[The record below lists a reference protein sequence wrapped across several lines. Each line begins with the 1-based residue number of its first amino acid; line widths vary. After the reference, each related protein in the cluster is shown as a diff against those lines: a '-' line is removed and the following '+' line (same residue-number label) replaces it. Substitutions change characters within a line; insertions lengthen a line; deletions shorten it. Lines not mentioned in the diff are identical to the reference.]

1 MHELRL
7 RSKTVYLC
15 GDYNIDL
22 LKIDSNE
29 KFSTFYENTTSV
41 GFVPKITL
49 PTRICETTSTLID
62 NIYTNVIDK
71 SHTSGILITPIS
83 DHQMYFCTMN
93 ENFDRSKNA
102 QKYVEVEFCN
112 QENMDK
118 FKNEVAN
125 ADLYNKL
132 DLNINTD
139 PNYNYEI
146 FSKHL
151 QAAKS
156 KHIPKKIKKFNKR
169 KHKKEKWMTNELLI
183 KIVEKNKL
191 YVKWKTTPI
200 NLEKYEEIKKQ
211 FKECEKNVIKLIKEA
226 KQQYFDRIFTAY
238 RTDFKK
244 TWRTISETLCR
255 NKKHCDV
262 PSRFFHD
269 GKELSEPKAIAN
281 AFNVY
286 FANIGKNLAA
296 TIEQDN
302 NADFNYMQYLGTPT
316 KTSFNFHCITEIET
330 MKAIDTLE
338 NKSSSGHDGISNKI
352 VKLLKN
358 EISKPLTV
366 IINQMLKTGIFPDSF
381 KTSKIVPLFKKGDHG
396 LLTNYRP
403 ISLLP
408 TISKVFE
415 RVIYDQMYL
424 YFNNN
429 NLLAD
434 EQFGF
439 RKNHSTEYAAIKLVD
454 HISNEMESGK
464 TPVTLF
470 IDLSKAFDTLSFD
483 ILLQKLNYYG
493 IAGVNLKLMANY
505 LRNRK
510 QYVVFNNHNSEIT
523 DIRCGVPQG
532 SILGPLFFS
541 ICINDLKNASN
552 KCKFLMYADDTT
564 IYFNIEDFNT
574 NNLEAEINKELEQV
588 NTWLKVNKLS
598 LNVGKTKMMIFHRKR
613 KHIPELKVLIDGCN
627 IECVNSFNFLG
638 IMLDQG
644 LSWNNHV
651 DLVKKKVSKV
661 IGILYRLKNIFP
673 SEVLKTLYSS
683 LIASYLNYGLL
694 LWGKQSH
701 KVEILQKKAIR
712 LITGSNYIAHTN
724 PLFGQLKLLKIR
736 DMFKLRLLKLY
747 YKLCHNLLPSYFNR
761 YQEIIEL
768 EPVRSLRQHLI
779 HPPLIRT
786 AYAECTPLYQL
797 IKLIN
802 SLKEDKDDIILS
814 NVELK
819 IDSFCTFS
827 FKVSRIFLNRY
838 DPVCNVEN
846 CFVCSR

>member
-1 MHELRL
+1 M
-7 RSKTVYLC
+7 S
-15 GDYNIDL
+15 
-22 LKIDSNE
+22 
-29 KFSTFYENTTSV
+29 
-41 GFVPKITL
+41 
-49 PTRICETTSTLID
+49 
-62 NIYTNVIDK
+62 
-71 SHTSGILITPIS
+71 S

-238 RTDFKK
+238 RTDLKK
-244 TWRTISETLCR
+244 TWRTIGETLCR

-302 NADFNYMQYLGTPT
+302 NADFNHMQYLGTPT

-598 LNVGKTKMMIFHRKR
+598 LNVGKTKMMIFHRKK

-661 IGILYRLKNIFP
+661 IGILYRFKNIFP

-701 KVEILQKKAIR
+701 
-712 LITGSNYIAHTN
+712 T
-724 PLFGQLKLLKIR
+724 
-736 DMFKLRLLKLY
+736 
-747 YKLCHNLLPSYFNR
+747 
-761 YQEIIEL
+761 
-768 EPVRSLRQHLI
+768 
-779 HPPLIRT
+779 
-786 AYAECTPLYQL
+786 
-797 IKLIN
+797 
-802 SLKEDKDDIILS
+802 
-814 NVELK
+814 
-819 IDSFCTFS
+819 
-827 FKVSRIFLNRY
+827 
-838 DPVCNVEN
+838 
-846 CFVCSR
+846 

>member
-1 MHELRL
+1 MANINSFIHNTGLNEKNSFPHLLDAIGPSVENESDLIEQSKYYDDHEFKSVLQKLNSKISILSLNCQSINAKFDKIKIFLDGINDMNSLSIICIQETWSQDDIDMTVFNLPNYTMLCANRRISAHGGLIIYVHDDFAFKELNATLPITHTSMLFESLIIEVRRKSYEFQKYTIGNIYRLPLYTSDDLTKFTDKHTQLLHELRL

-183 KIVEKNKL
+183 KIVEKNNL

-238 RTDFKK
+238 KTDLKK

-302 NADFNYMQYLGTPT
+302 NADFNHMQYLGTPT

-381 KTSKIVPLFKKGDHG
+381 KTSKIVSLFKKGDHG

-408 TISKVFE
+408 TISKLFE

-523 DIRCGVPQG
+523 DIKCGVPQG

-651 DLVKKKVSKV
+651 DLV
-661 IGILYRLKNIFP
+661 
-673 SEVLKTLYSS
+673 
-683 LIASYLNYGLL
+683 
-694 LWGKQSH
+694 
-701 KVEILQKKAIR
+701 
-712 LITGSNYIAHTN
+712 
-724 PLFGQLKLLKIR
+724 
-736 DMFKLRLLKLY
+736 
-747 YKLCHNLLPSYFNR
+747 
-761 YQEIIEL
+761 
-768 EPVRSLRQHLI
+768 
-779 HPPLIRT
+779 
-786 AYAECTPLYQL
+786 
-797 IKLIN
+797 
-802 SLKEDKDDIILS
+802 
-814 NVELK
+814 
-819 IDSFCTFS
+819 
-827 FKVSRIFLNRY
+827 
-838 DPVCNVEN
+838 
-846 CFVCSR
+846 

>member
-1 MHELRL
+1 MTVFNLPNYTMLCANRRISAHGGLIIYVHDDFTFKELNATLPITHTSMLFESLIIEVWRKSCEFQKYTIGNIYRLPLYTSDDLTKFIDEHTQLLHELRL

-22 LKIDSNE
+22 LKIDSNA

-83 DHQMYFCTMN
+83 DHQRYFCTMN

-118 FKNEVAN
+118 FENKVAN

-132 DLNINTD
+132 DLDINTD

-200 NLEKYEEIKKQ
+200 NLEKCEEIKKQ

-238 RTDFKK
+238 RTD
-244 TWRTISETLCR
+244 L
-255 NKKHCDV
+255 KKHGV
-262 PSRFFHD
+262 QLAKRYAEI
-269 GKELSEPKAIAN
+269 K
-281 AFNVY
+281 
-286 FANIGKNLAA
+286 NIVMY
-296 TIEQDN
+296 Q
-302 NADFNYMQYLGTPT
+302 
-316 KTSFNFHCITEIET
+316 
-330 MKAIDTLE
+330 
-338 NKSSSGHDGISNKI
+338 
-352 VKLLKN
+352 LLKN
-358 EISKPLTV
+358 KISKPLTV

-434 EQFGF
+434 EPFGF

-505 LRNRK
+505 LGNRK

-541 ICINDLKNASN
+541 ICINNLKNASN

-564 IYFNIEDFNT
+564 IYFNIEDFDA

-598 LNVGKTKMMIFHRKR
+598 LNVGKTKIMIFHRKR
-613 KHIPELKVLIDGCN
+613 KHIPELKVSIDGCN
-627 IECVNSFNFLG
+627 IECVSSFNFLD

-651 DLVKKKVSKV
+651 DLV
-661 IGILYRLKNIFP
+661 
-673 SEVLKTLYSS
+673 
-683 LIASYLNYGLL
+683 
-694 LWGKQSH
+694 
-701 KVEILQKKAIR
+701 
-712 LITGSNYIAHTN
+712 
-724 PLFGQLKLLKIR
+724 
-736 DMFKLRLLKLY
+736 
-747 YKLCHNLLPSYFNR
+747 
-761 YQEIIEL
+761 
-768 EPVRSLRQHLI
+768 
-779 HPPLIRT
+779 
-786 AYAECTPLYQL
+786 
-797 IKLIN
+797 
-802 SLKEDKDDIILS
+802 
-814 NVELK
+814 
-819 IDSFCTFS
+819 
-827 FKVSRIFLNRY
+827 
-838 DPVCNVEN
+838 
-846 CFVCSR
+846 

>member
-1 MHELRL
+1 MNSLSIICIQETWSQDDIDMTVFNLPNYTMLCANRRISAHGGLIIYVHDDFAFKELNATLPITHTSMLFESLIIKVWRKSCEFQKYTISNIYRLPLYTSDDLTKFTDEHTQLLHELRL

-132 DLNINTD
+132 DLDINTD

-156 KHIPKKIKKFNKR
+156 KHVPKKIKKFNKR
-169 KHKKEKWMTNELLI
+169 KHKKEKWMTNKLLI

-211 FKECEKNVIKLIKEA
+211 FKECEKNVIKLIKEV

-238 RTDFKK
+238 RTDLKK

-269 GKELSEPKAIAN
+269 GKELSGPKAIAN

-302 NADFNYMQYLGTPT
+302 NADFNHMQYLGTPT
-316 KTSFNFHCITEIET
+316 KTSFNFYCITEIET

-338 NKSSSGHDGISNKI
+338 NKSSLGHDGISNKI

-366 IINQMLKTGIFPDSF
+366 IINQMLKTGIF
-381 KTSKIVPLFKKGDHG
+381 
-396 LLTNYRP
+396 
-403 ISLLP
+403 
-408 TISKVFE
+408 
-415 RVIYDQMYL
+415 Q
-424 YFNNN
+424 
-429 NLLAD
+429 
-434 EQFGF
+434 
-439 RKNHSTEYAAIKLVD
+439 
-454 HISNEMESGK
+454 
-464 TPVTLF
+464 
-470 IDLSKAFDTLSFD
+470 TLSRH
-483 ILLQKLNYYG
+483 QK
-493 IAGVNLKLMANY
+493 
-505 LRNRK
+505 
-510 QYVVFNNHNSEIT
+510 
-523 DIRCGVPQG
+523 
-532 SILGPLFFS
+532 
-541 ICINDLKNASN
+541 
-552 KCKFLMYADDTT
+552 
-564 IYFNIEDFNT
+564 
-574 NNLEAEINKELEQV
+574 
-588 NTWLKVNKLS
+588 
-598 LNVGKTKMMIFHRKR
+598 
-613 KHIPELKVLIDGCN
+613 
-627 IECVNSFNFLG
+627 
-638 IMLDQG
+638 
-644 LSWNNHV
+644 
-651 DLVKKKVSKV
+651 
-661 IGILYRLKNIFP
+661 
-673 SEVLKTLYSS
+673 
-683 LIASYLNYGLL
+683 
-694 LWGKQSH
+694 
-701 KVEILQKKAIR
+701 
-712 LITGSNYIAHTN
+712 
-724 PLFGQLKLLKIR
+724 
-736 DMFKLRLLKLY
+736 
-747 YKLCHNLLPSYFNR
+747 
-761 YQEIIEL
+761 
-768 EPVRSLRQHLI
+768 
-779 HPPLIRT
+779 
-786 AYAECTPLYQL
+786 
-797 IKLIN
+797 
-802 SLKEDKDDIILS
+802 
-814 NVELK
+814 
-819 IDSFCTFS
+819 
-827 FKVSRIFLNRY
+827 
-838 DPVCNVEN
+838 
-846 CFVCSR
+846 

>member
-1 MHELRL
+1 MPLYTSDDLTKFIDEHTQLLHELRL

-29 KFSTFYENTTSV
+29 KFRTFYENTTSV
-41 GFVPKITL
+41 GFVPKILL
-49 PTRICETTSTLID
+49 PTRICETTSTFID

-71 SHTSGILITPIS
+71 SSTSGILITPIS
-83 DHQMYFCTMN
+83 DHQIYFCTMN
-93 ENFDRSKNA
+93 KNFDRSENA

-132 DLNINTD
+132 DLDINTD

-151 QAAKS
+151 QAAKI
-156 KHIPKKIKKFNKR
+156 KHIPKKIKKLNKR

-183 KIVEKNKL
+183 KVVEKNKL
-191 YVKWKTTPI
+191 YVNWKTTPI

-211 FKECEKNVIKLIKEA
+211 FKEYEKNVIKLIKEA

-238 RTDFKK
+238 RTDLKK
-244 TWRTISETLCR
+244 TWRTISETLCQ

-262 PSRFFHD
+262 PFSFFHD

-286 FANIGKNLAA
+286 FANIGKNLTA

-302 NADFNYMQYLGTPT
+302 NADFNHMQYLGTPT
-316 KTSFNFHCITEIET
+316 KTSFNVHCITEIET

-381 KTSKIVPLFKKGDHG
+381 KTSKIVPLFKNGDHG

-439 RKNHSTEYAAIKLVD
+439 RKNHSTEYATIKLVD

-541 ICINDLKNASN
+541 ICINGLKNACN

-564 IYFNIEDFNT
+564 IYFNIEDFDT
-574 NNLEAEINKELEQV
+574 NNLEAEIDKELKQV

-598 LNVGKTKMMIFHRKR
+598 LNVGKTKIMIFHRK
-613 KHIPELKVLIDGCN
+613 
-627 IECVNSFNFLG
+627 
-638 IMLDQG
+638 
-644 LSWNNHV
+644 
-651 DLVKKKVSKV
+651 
-661 IGILYRLKNIFP
+661 KNI
-673 SEVLKTLYSS
+673 S
-683 LIASYLNYGLL
+683 LS
-694 LWGKQSH
+694 
-701 KVEILQKKAIR
+701 
-712 LITGSNYIAHTN
+712 
-724 PLFGQLKLLKIR
+724 
-736 DMFKLRLLKLY
+736 
-747 YKLCHNLLPSYFNR
+747 
-761 YQEIIEL
+761 
-768 EPVRSLRQHLI
+768 
-779 HPPLIRT
+779 
-786 AYAECTPLYQL
+786 
-797 IKLIN
+797 
-802 SLKEDKDDIILS
+802 
-814 NVELK
+814 
-819 IDSFCTFS
+819 
-827 FKVSRIFLNRY
+827 
-838 DPVCNVEN
+838 
-846 CFVCSR
+846 

>member
-1 MHELRL
+1 MLDDLTKFIDEHTQLLHELRL

-118 FKNEVAN
+118 FKNEFAN

-132 DLNINTD
+132 DLDINTD

-169 KHKKEKWMTNELLI
+169 KHKKEKWMTNELWI
-183 KIVEKNKL
+183 KVVEKNKL

-238 RTDFKK
+238 RTDLKK
-244 TWRTISETLCR
+244 TRRTISETLCR

-302 NADFNYMQYLGTPT
+302 NADFNHMQYLDTPT

-505 LRNRK
+505 LRIRK

-552 KCKFLMYADDTT
+552 KCKFFMYVDDTT
-564 IYFNIEDFNT
+564 IYFNIEDFDT
-574 NNLEAEINKELEQV
+574 NNLEAEINKELKQV

-598 LNVGKTKMMIFHRKR
+598 LNVGKTKIMIFHRKR

-627 IECVNSFNFLG
+627 IECVSSFNFLG

-651 DLVKKKVSKV
+651 DLVKKK
-661 IGILYRLKNIFP
+661 F
-673 SEVLKTLYSS
+673 
-683 LIASYLNYGLL
+683 
-694 LWGKQSH
+694 
-701 KVEILQKKAIR
+701 
-712 LITGSNYIAHTN
+712 
-724 PLFGQLKLLKIR
+724 
-736 DMFKLRLLKLY
+736 LRL
-747 YKLCHNLLPSYFNR
+747 
-761 YQEIIEL
+761 
-768 EPVRSLRQHLI
+768 
-779 HPPLIRT
+779 
-786 AYAECTPLYQL
+786 
-797 IKLIN
+797 
-802 SLKEDKDDIILS
+802 
-814 NVELK
+814 
-819 IDSFCTFS
+819 
-827 FKVSRIFLNRY
+827 
-838 DPVCNVEN
+838 
-846 CFVCSR
+846 